1 MIHRELKRAIIYWL
15 LDHEYE
21 FQRVNTCTNHFKA
34 YIYDVDGNYLI
45 GGKDV
50 YKFIIET
57 DKVIYGEIMPF

>member
-21 FQRVNTCTNHFKA
+21 FQRVNTCMNHFKA
-34 YIYDVDGNYLI
+34 YIYDADGNYLI
-45 GGKDV
+45 GSEDV

-57 DKVIYGEIMPF
+57 DKVIYGKIIPF